1 MKTLLL
7 ALSLSM
13 LASQA
18 MAISR
23 YTSTSMSCAKVQNV
37 LRAEGAAILRHQSTR
52 VPGLTLYDRYVSG
65 TGYCPFAHVAK
76 RATVPT
82 ADAKSC
88 PVLNCKQELLK
99 KRYLFPY
106 ND

>member
-7 ALSLSM
+7 TLSLSLM
-13 LASQA
+13 ASQA
-18 MAISR
+18 LAISR
-23 YTSTSMSCAKVQNV
+23 YTSTAMSCGEVQKV

-88 PVLNCKQELLK
+88 PVLNCKAEVL
-99 KRYLFPY
+99 KRYMFPY
-106 ND
+106 DD